1 VRRAYVGVGGQD
13 TPIGRRMVRHFALA
27 HESGIRVSTVEKGS
41 PAAAAGVHEGDIIVS
56 FGDAAVTSVDDL
68 QRLLTDARIGEP
80 VDIAVLRRDRQLT
93 LHITPRES
101 RY

>member
-1 VRRAYVGVGGQD
+1 
-13 TPIGRRMVRHFALA
+13 MVRHFALA

-68 QRLLTDARIGEP
+68 QRLLTEARIGDG

-101 RY
+101 RR